1 MAIPVHAAGPTV
13 AVIDDDEPVRSSIE
27 FLLQSTG
34 YNAVGFNSAD
44 AFNSARLDNHPSC
57 LILDV
62 RLPGLSGL
70 GLQALLGKTGD
81 QIPIIFITGH
91 GDIPMASQAIKAGAI
106 NFLTKPFRE
115 QDLLDSVAEAIQQD
129 RARSERDAAKCKL
142 HSLLD
147 TLTDRERAVAAGV
160 AEGLMNKQIA
170 AKMGVSEIT
179 IKVHRRNAIIKL
191 GARSVADLVRMMEGL
206 DKPFSSLGAKE

>member
-1 MAIPVHAAGPTV
+1 MAISVHAAGPTV

-34 YNAVGFNSAD
+34 YNAIGFNSAD
-44 AFNSARLDNHPSC
+44 AFNSARLDNHPNC

-129 RARSERDAAKCKL
+129 RTRSERDAAKCKL

-191 GARSVADLVRMMEGL
+191 GARSVADLVRLMEGL